1 MSSNE
6 FFLRKSPTKLLR
18 NIALDTM
25 LDVFTLLGANSY
37 IRTMATGTVRT
48 SSRER
53 PDSRLR
59 LYWLDIDV
67 TFHDIMR
74 QDRIIPR
81 RQIAR
86 LPLSSLQYSILN
98 GVGIVENALSV
109 GNSDTTF
116 NQFEVDVA
124 AFVQTDETFEAAEL
138 NRSAKMIWN
147 DVDVEAPRL
156 EIYVQPKML
165 RHLVELYLTKR
176 IDTVIMSMKI
186 AITRQPVGG
195 VGFGSD
201 LPLLDRDGRLYF
213 RRTQCE
219 LLSVQA
225 SLAREHPNRQP

>member
-1 MSSNE
+1 
-6 FFLRKSPTKLLR
+6 
-18 NIALDTM
+18 M
-25 LDVFTLLGANSY
+25 LSGIYGLSINSY
-37 IRTMATGTVRT
+37 IRIMATETVRI
-48 SSRER
+48 SSRAR
-53 PDSRLR
+53 PDARSR

-67 TFHDIMR
+67 TFNDIMR

-81 RQIAR
+81 HQVWG

-98 GVGIVENALSV
+98 GVGTVENALSV
-109 GNSDTTF
+109 GDGATTF

-124 AFVQTDETFEAAEL
+124 AFVQTDENFEPTEL

-176 IDTVIMSMKI
+176 IDTVLMSMKI
-186 AITRQPVGG
+186 AITRQPIGSAG
-195 VGFGSD
+195 SGSD

>member
-1 MSSNE
+1 
-6 FFLRKSPTKLLR
+6 
-18 NIALDTM
+18 M
-25 LDVFTLLGANSY
+25 LNVFSLLGANSY

-48 SSRER
+48 SSRA
-53 PDSRLR
+53 RLDARSR

-67 TFHDIMR
+67 TFHDILR
-74 QDRIIPR
+74 QDRIIPSH
-81 RQIAR
+81 QIAP

-109 GNSDTTF
+109 GNSDATF
-116 NQFEVDVA
+116 NEFEVDVA

-186 AITRQPVGG
+186 AITRQPVGA
-195 VGFGSD
+195 VGSGSD

-225 SLAREHPNRQP
+225 SLAREHPNRQR

>member
-1 MSSNE
+1 
-6 FFLRKSPTKLLR
+6 
-18 NIALDTM
+18 
-25 LDVFTLLGANSY
+25 
-37 IRTMATGTVRT
+37 MATETVRI

-53 PDSRLR
+53 PDSRAR

-67 TFHDIMR
+67 TFNDIMR

-81 RQIAR
+81 RQVAR

-124 AFVQTDETFEAAEL
+124 AFVQTDETFDAVEL

-176 IDTVIMSMKI
+176 IDTVVMSMKI

-195 VGFGSD
+195 AGHGSE

-219 LLSVQA
+219 LLSVRA
-225 SLAREHPNRQP
+225 SLAHEHPSSQA